1 MLYPVLKVIVRLAA
15 RIFCRKIIINN
26 PAMLKEKGPL
36 ILACS
41 HPNSFL
47 DAVLMDILFE
57 QPVWSLTRGDA
68 FLNKR
73 ITRLFYKLKM
83 LPVYRPSEGV
93 ENLSENYKTF
103 DACVELFKRDQVVL
117 IFSEGLC
124 ANEWHLRSLKKGT
137 ARLAYKCQQE
147 NIPLKI
153 LPVGINYSSFKRF
166 GKNLFVNFG
175 NIFTANDLD
184 KNLSDGAWNQVF
196 NNTLQQELRP
206 LVFEIEKKDK
216 AKQKELL
223 EIKPSLLTKLLLA
236 IPAVIGWITHVPFYL
251 PIKYWVF
258 KKYNETVHIDSMLIV
273 VSLFTYPFYLLLITF
288 LLFITFNTY
297 WVLLLLI
304 ILPFTAWSYVQ
315 LKGQLDRFDKKV
327 LV

>member
-1 MLYPVLKVIVRLAA
+1 MLYSVLKVIVRLAA
-15 RIFCRKIIINN
+15 RIFCRKIIINK
-26 PAMLKEKGPL
+26 PELLKEKGPM
-36 ILACS
+36 ILASS

-57 QPVWSLTRGDA
+57 KPIWSLTRGDA
-68 FLNKR
+68 FLSKR
-73 ITRLFYKLKM
+73 ITNLFYKLKM

-103 DACVELFKRDQVVL
+103 DACIELFKRHQIVL

-124 ANEWHLRSLKKGT
+124 VNEWHLRPLKKGT

-175 NIFTANDLD
+175 NIFTTNDID
-184 KNLSDGAWNQVF
+184 KSLSDGAWNQVF
-196 NNTLQQELRP
+196 NNKLQQELSP

-216 AKQKELL
+216 KKQKELL
-223 EIKPSLLTKLLLA
+223 EIKPSLLTKTLLA
-236 IPAVIGWITHVPFYL
+236 IPAAMGWLIHAPLYL
-251 PIKYWVF
+251 PIKYWVN
-258 KKYNETVHIDSMLIV
+258 KKYNESGHMDAMQIV
-273 VSLFTYPFYLLLITF
+273 LPLFIYPFYLLLITS
-288 LLFITFNTY
+288 LLFITLNTW
-297 WVLLLLI
+297 WVYTLFI

-315 LKGQLDRFDKKV
+315 LKGQLDK
-327 LV
+327 

>member
-1 MLYPVLKVIVRLAA
+1 MLYSVLKVIVRLAA
-15 RIFCRKIIINN
+15 RIFCRKIIINK
-26 PAMLKEKGPL
+26 PELLKEKGPM

-57 QPVWSLTRGDA
+57 KPIWSLTRGDA

-73 ITRLFYKLKM
+73 ITKLFYKLKM

-103 DACVELFKRDQVVL
+103 DSCIDLFKQGEIVL

-124 ANEWHLRSLKKGT
+124 ENEWHLRPLKKGT

-153 LPVGINYSSFKRF
+153 LPVGINYSSFTRF

-175 NIFTANDLD
+175 TIFTANDFD
-184 KNLSDGAWNQVF
+184 KNSSDGAWNQVF
-196 NNTLQQELRP
+196 NNRLQQELSP

-216 AKQKELL
+216 KKQKELL
-223 EIKPSLLTKLLLA
+223 EINPSSLTKILLA
-236 IPAVIGWITHVPFYL
+236 IPASIGWIIHAPLYL
-251 PIKYWVF
+251 PIKYWVH
-258 KKYNETVHIDSMLIV
+258 KKYNDTGHLDAMQIV
-273 VSLFTYPFYLLLITF
+273 LPLFIYPFYLLFVTF
-288 LLFITFNTY
+288 LLFIILNSY
-297 WVLLLLI
+297 WVFLLII

-315 LKGQLDRFDKKV
+315 VKGQLDD
-327 LV
+327 

>member
-1 MLYPVLKVIVRLAA
+1 MLYSILKVIVRLAA
-15 RIFCRKIIINN
+15 KIFCRKIIINKPELLN
-26 PAMLKEKGPL
+26 EKGPM

-57 QPVWSLTRGDA
+57 QPIWSLTRGDA

-73 ITRLFYKLKM
+73 ITNLFYKLKM

-103 DACVELFKRDQVVL
+103 DSCIELFKRDQIVL

-124 ANEWHLRSLKKGT
+124 VNEWHLRSLKKGT

-166 GKNLFVNFG
+166 GKNLFVNLG
-175 NIFTANDLD
+175 NIFMANDLD
-184 KNLSDGAWNQVF
+184 KNLSDGVWYQVF
-196 NNTLQQELRP
+196 NNRLQEELRP
-206 LVFEIEKKDK
+206 LVYEIEKEDK
-216 AKQKELL
+216 ARQKELL
-223 EIKPSLLTKLLLA
+223 KIEIPLFTKIFLA
-236 IPAVIGWITHVPFYL
+236 IPAAIGWLVHAPFYL
-251 PIKYWVF
+251 PIKYWVH
-258 KKYNETVHIDSMLIV
+258 KKYNNSGHLDAMQIV
-273 VSLFTYPFYLLLITF
+273 LPLFIYPVYLLLIILILFFVLKTWWVI
-288 LLFITFNTY
+288 LLF
-297 WVLLLLI
+297 I

-315 LKGQLDRFDKKV
+315 VKGQLDE
-327 LV
+327 

>member
-1 MLYPVLKVIVRLAA
+1 MLYSLLKVIVRLAA
-15 RIFCRKIIINN
+15 KIFCRKIIINH
-26 PAMLKEKGPL
+26 PELLKEKGPM

-57 QPVWSLTRGDA
+57 QPIWSLTRGDA

-103 DACVELFKRDQVVL
+103 DACIELFKRNQVVL

-124 ANEWHLRSLKKGT
+124 VNEWHLRSLKKGT

-175 NIFTANDLD
+175 NIFTANDFD
-184 KNLSDGAWNQVF
+184 KNLSDGTWNQIF
-196 NNTLQQELRP
+196 NNTLQQELQP
-206 LVFEIEKKDK
+206 LVFEIEKNDK
-216 AKQKELL
+216 PKQKELL
-223 EIKPSLLTKLLLA
+223 EIKIPLLTKISLA
-236 IPAVIGWITHVPFYL
+236 IPAVIGLLTHAPLYL
-251 PIKYWVF
+251 PIKFWVL
-258 KKYNETVHIDSMLIV
+258 KKYSKMVHVDSMLIALA
-273 VSLFTYPFYLLLITF
+273 LFSYPFYLLLITLLFFIILNTWWIF
-288 LLFITFNTY
+288 LLF
-297 WVLLLLI
+297 L

-315 LKGQLDRFDKKV
+315 LKSQLDK
-327 LV
+327 

>member
-1 MLYPVLKVIVRLAA
+1 MLYSVLKVIVRMAA
-15 RIFCRKIIINN
+15 RIFCRKIIINK
-26 PAMLKEKGPL
+26 PELLKEKGPM

-57 QPVWSLTRGDA
+57 KPIWSLTRGDA

-73 ITRLFYKLKM
+73 ITKLFYKLKM

-103 DACVELFKRDQVVL
+103 DSCIDLFKQGEIVL
-117 IFSEGLC
+117 IFSEGIC
-124 ANEWHLRSLKKGT
+124 VNEWHLRPLKKGT

-175 NIFTANDLD
+175 TIFTANDFD
-184 KNLSDGAWNQVF
+184 RTLSDGAWNQVF
-196 NNTLQQELRP
+196 NNKLEQELHP

-216 AKQKELL
+216 KKQKELL
-223 EIKPSLLTKLLLA
+223 EIKPSLLTSILLV
-236 IPAVIGWITHVPFYL
+236 IPAAIGWLFHAPLYL
-251 PIKYWVF
+251 PIKYWVH
-258 KKYNETVHIDSMLIV
+258 KKYNNTGHLDAMQIV
-273 VSLFTYPFYLLLITF
+273 LSLFIYPFYLLLVTF
-288 LLFITFNTY
+288 LLFFTLNSY
-297 WVLLLLI
+297 WVFLLMI

-315 LKGQLDRFDKKV
+315 VKRQLDDQ
-327 LV
+327 

>member
-1 MLYPVLKVIVRLAA
+1 MLYSVLKVIVRLAA
-15 RIFCRKIIINN
+15 RIFCRKIIINK
-26 PAMLKEKGPL
+26 PELLKEKGPM

-57 QPVWSLTRGDA
+57 KPIWSLTRGDA

-73 ITRLFYKLKM
+73 ITSLFYKFKM

-103 DACVELFKRDQVVL
+103 DACIDLFKQGEIVL

-124 ANEWHLRSLKKGT
+124 VNEWHLRPLKKGT

-153 LPVGINYSSFKRF
+153 LPVGIYYSSFKRF

-175 NIFTANDLD
+175 NIFTANDFD
-184 KNLSDGAWNQVF
+184 KDLSDGAWNQIF
-196 NNTLQQELRP
+196 NNKLQQELSP
-206 LVFEIEKKDK
+206 LVFEIEKEDK
-216 AKQKELL
+216 KKQKELL
-223 EIKPSLLTKLLLA
+223 EIKPSLLTKILLA
-236 IPAVIGWITHVPFYL
+236 IPAAIGLLVHAPLYL
-251 PIKYWVF
+251 PIKYWVH
-258 KKYNETVHIDSMLIV
+258 KKYNNSGHVDAMQIVLPLLI
-273 VSLFTYPFYLLLITF
+273 YPFYLLLITF
-288 LLFITFNTY
+288 LLFFILNTS
-297 WVLLLLI
+297 WVFLLMI

-315 LKGQLDRFDKKV
+315 VKEQLDDQ
-327 LV
+327 

>member
-1 MLYPVLKVIVRLAA
+1 MLYSILKVIVRLAA
-15 RIFCRKIIINN
+15 KIFCRKIIINRPELLN
-26 PAMLKEKGPL
+26 EKGPM

-57 QPVWSLTRGDA
+57 QPIWSLTRGDA

-73 ITRLFYKLKM
+73 ITNLFYKLKM

-103 DACVELFKRDQVVL
+103 DSCIELFKRDQIVL

-124 ANEWHLRSLKKGT
+124 VNEWHLRSLKKGT

-166 GKNLFVNFG
+166 GKNLFVNLG
-175 NIFTANDLD
+175 NIFMANDLD
-184 KNLSDGAWNQVF
+184 KNLSDGVWYQVF
-196 NNTLQQELRP
+196 NNRLQEELRP
-206 LVFEIEKKDK
+206 LVYEIEKEDK

-223 EIKPSLLTKLLLA
+223 KIKIPLFTKIFLA
-236 IPAVIGWITHVPFYL
+236 IPAAIGWLVHAPFYL
-251 PIKYWVF
+251 PIKFWVH
-258 KKYNETVHIDSMLIV
+258 KKYYNSGHVDAMQIAIP
-273 VSLFTYPFYLLLITF
+273 LFIYPVYLLLIIFILFFVLKTWWVI
-288 LLFITFNTY
+288 LLF
-297 WVLLLLI
+297 I

-315 LKGQLDRFDKKV
+315 LKGQLDE
-327 LV
+327 

>member
-1 MLYPVLKVIVRLAA
+1 MLYSVLKVIVRLAA
-15 RIFCRKIIINN
+15 KIFCRKIIINN
-26 PAMLKEKGPL
+26 RELLKEKGPM

-57 QPVWSLTRGDA
+57 QPIWSLTRGDA

-73 ITRLFYKLKM
+73 VTKLFYKLKM

-103 DACVELFKRDQVVL
+103 DACIELFKRHQIIL

-124 ANEWHLRSLKKGT
+124 VNEWHLRSLKKGT

-175 NIFTANDLD
+175 NIFTTNDID
-184 KNLSDGAWNQVF
+184 KSLSDGAWNQVF
-196 NNTLQQELRP
+196 NNKLQQELRP
-206 LVFEIEKKDK
+206 LVFKIEKNDK
-216 AKQKELL
+216 VKQKELL
-223 EIKPSLLTKLLLA
+223 KIKIPLLTRILLA
-236 IPAVIGWITHVPFYL
+236 IPAAIGWFVHVPLYL
-251 PIKYWVF
+251 PIKYWVH
-258 KKYNETVHIDSMLIV
+258 KKYNNTGHMDSMQIV
-273 VSLFTYPFYLLLITF
+273 LPLFIYPFYLLLITF
-288 LLFITFNTY
+288 LLFFILKTW
-297 WVLLLLI
+297 WVFLLFV

-315 LKGQLDRFDKKV
+315 VKGQLDK
-327 LV
+327 

>member
-1 MLYPVLKVIVRLAA
+1 MLYAILKVIVRLAA
-15 RIFCRKIIINN
+15 RIFCRKIIINK
-26 PAMLKEKGPL
+26 PELLKEKGPM

-57 QPVWSLTRGDA
+57 KPIWSLTRGDA

-73 ITRLFYKLKM
+73 ITSLFYKFKM
-83 LPVYRPSEGV
+83 LPVYRPSEGI

-103 DACVELFKRDQVVL
+103 DICIELFKRDEIVL

-124 ANEWHLRSLKKGT
+124 VNEWHLRSLKKGT

-175 NIFTANDLD
+175 TIFSANDFD
-184 KNLSDGAWNQVF
+184 KDLSDGAWNQVF
-196 NNTLQQELRP
+196 NNKLQQELSP

-216 AKQKELL
+216 KKQKDLL
-223 EIKPSLLTKLLLA
+223 EIKPSLLTNSLLA
-236 IPAVIGWITHVPFYL
+236 IPAVIGLLFHAPLYL
-251 PIKYWVF
+251 PIKYWVH
-258 KKYNETVHIDSMLIV
+258 KKYNNSGHVDSMQIV
-273 VSLFTYPFYLLLITF
+273 LPIFIYPFYLLLI
-288 LLFITFNTY
+288 
-297 WVLLLLI
+297 VLLSFFIFKTGWAFILFF

-315 LKGQLDRFDKKV
+315 VKGQLDH
-327 LV
+327 

>member
-1 MLYPVLKVIVRLAA
+1 MLYSVLKVIVRVAA
-15 RIFCRKIIINN
+15 RIFCRKIIINK
-26 PAMLKEKGPL
+26 PELLKEKGPM

-57 QPVWSLTRGDA
+57 KPIWSLTRGDA

-73 ITRLFYKLKM
+73 ITNLFFKLKM

-103 DACVELFKRDQVVL
+103 DTCIELFKRGQIVL

-124 ANEWHLRSLKKGT
+124 VNEWHLRTLKKGT

-166 GKNLFVNFG
+166 GKNLFVNLG
-175 NIFTANDLD
+175 NIFTANDFD
-184 KNLSDGAWNQVF
+184 KNLSDGVWNQVF
-196 NNTLQQELRP
+196 NNKLQQELSP

-216 AKQKELL
+216 KKQKEML
-223 EIKPSLLTKLLLA
+223 EIDPSLLTKILLA
-236 IPAVIGWITHVPFYL
+236 IPATLGLLIHAPLYL
-251 PIKYWVF
+251 PIKYWVH
-258 KKYNETVHIDSMLIV
+258 KKYNNTGHVDAMQIV
-273 VSLFTYPFYLLLITF
+273 LPLFIYPFYLLFVTF
-288 LLFITFNTY
+288 LLFFSLNTY
-297 WVLLLLI
+297 WVFLLII

-315 LKGQLDRFDKKV
+315 VKGQLDDQ
-327 LV
+327 

>member
-1 MLYPVLKVIVRLAA
+1 MLYSVLKVIVRLAA
-15 RIFCRKIIINN
+15 RIFCRKIIINK
-26 PAMLKEKGPL
+26 PELLKEKGPM

-57 QPVWSLTRGDA
+57 KPIWSLTRGDA

-73 ITRLFYKLKM
+73 ITKLFYKLKM

-103 DACVELFKRDQVVL
+103 DSCIDLFKQGEIVL

-124 ANEWHLRSLKKGT
+124 ENEWHLRPLKKGT

-175 NIFTANDLD
+175 TIFTANYFD

-196 NNTLQQELRP
+196 NNKLQQELRP

-216 AKQKELL
+216 KKQKELL
-223 EIKPSLLTKLLLA
+223 EINPSSLTKILLA
-236 IPAVIGWITHVPFYL
+236 IPASIGWIIHAPLYL
-251 PIKYWVF
+251 PIKYWVH
-258 KKYNETVHIDSMLIV
+258 KKYNDTGHLDAMQIV
-273 VSLFTYPFYLLLITF
+273 LPLFIYPFYLLFVTF
-288 LLFITFNTY
+288 LLFIILNSY
-297 WVLLLLI
+297 WVFLLII

-315 LKGQLDRFDKKV
+315 VKGQLDD
-327 LV
+327 

>member
-1 MLYPVLKVIVRLAA
+1 MLYSVLKVIVRLAA
-15 RIFCRKIIINN
+15 RIFCRKIIINK
-26 PAMLKEKGPL
+26 PKLLKEKGPM

-57 QPVWSLTRGDA
+57 KPIWSLTRGDA

-73 ITRLFYKLKM
+73 ITKLFYKLKM

-103 DACVELFKRDQVVL
+103 DACIELFKRGEIVL

-124 ANEWHLRSLKKGT
+124 ENEWHLRPLKKGT

-153 LPVGINYSSFKRF
+153 LPVGINYSSFTRF

-175 NIFTANDLD
+175 TIFTANDFD

-196 NNTLQQELRP
+196 NNKLEQELRP
-206 LVFEIEKKDK
+206 LVFEIEKNDK
-216 AKQKELL
+216 KKQKELL
-223 EIKPSLLTKLLLA
+223 EIKPSLLTKILLA
-236 IPAVIGWITHVPFYL
+236 IPAAIGWLVHAPLYL
-251 PIKYWVF
+251 PIKYWVD
-258 KKYNETVHIDSMLIV
+258 KKYNNSGHVDAMQIV
-273 VSLFTYPFYLLLITF
+273 LPIFIYPFYLLFITF
-288 LLFITFNTY
+288 LLFFTLNTY
-297 WVLLLLI
+297 WVFLLII

-315 LKGQLDRFDKKV
+315 VKGQLDH
-327 LV
+327 

>member
-1 MLYPVLKVIVRLAA
+1 MLYSVLKVIVRLAA
-15 RIFCRKIIINN
+15 KIFCRKIVVNN
-26 PAMLKEKGPL
+26 RQLLKEKGPM
-36 ILACS
+36 IVACS

-57 QPVWSLTRGDA
+57 QPIWSLTRGDA
-68 FLNKR
+68 FLNKT
-73 ITRLFYKLKM
+73 ITKLFYKLKM

-103 DACVELFKRDQVVL
+103 DDCIDLFKKNQIIL

-124 ANEWHLRSLKKGT
+124 ENEWHLRPLKKGT
-137 ARLAYKCQQE
+137 ARLAYKCIQE

-175 NIFTANDLD
+175 NPFSVTDFD
-184 KNLSDGAWNQVF
+184 KSLSDGAWHQVF
-196 NNTLQQELRP
+196 NNRLRQELQP
-206 LVFEIEKKDK
+206 LVFEIEKNDR

-223 EIKPSLLTKLLLA
+223 EIKVPLLAKILLA
-236 IPAVIGWITHVPFYL
+236 IPAATGWLVHVPLYL
-251 PIKYWVF
+251 PIKHWVT
-258 KKYNETVHIDSMLIV
+258 KKYKNTGHVDSMQIV
-273 VSLFTYPFYLLLITF
+273 LTLFIYPFYLLLITI
-288 LLFITFNTY
+288 LLFIILNSY
-297 WVLLLLI
+297 LVLLLFV

-315 LKGQLDRFDKKV
+315 LKGQLDNPETK
-327 LV
+327 

>member
-1 MLYPVLKVIVRLAA
+1 MLYSVLKVIVRLAA
-15 RIFCRKIIINN
+15 RIFCRKIIINK
-26 PAMLKEKGPL
+26 PELLKEKGPM

-57 QPVWSLTRGDA
+57 KPIWSLTRGDA

-73 ITRLFYKLKM
+73 ITKLFYKLKM

-103 DACVELFKRDQVVL
+103 DSCIDLFKQSEIVL

-124 ANEWHLRSLKKGT
+124 ENEWHLRPLKKGT

-175 NIFTANDLD
+175 TIFTANDFD

-196 NNTLQQELRP
+196 NNKLQQELSP

-216 AKQKELL
+216 KKQKELL
-223 EIKPSLLTKLLLA
+223 EINPSSHTKILLA
-236 IPAVIGWITHVPFYL
+236 IPASIGWIIHAPLYL
-251 PIKYWVF
+251 PIKYWVH
-258 KKYNETVHIDSMLIV
+258 KKYNDTGHLDAMQIV
-273 VSLFTYPFYLLLITF
+273 LPLFIYPFYLLFVTF
-288 LLFITFNTY
+288 LLFIILNSY
-297 WVLLLLI
+297 WVFLLII

-315 LKGQLDRFDKKV
+315 VKGQLDD
-327 LV
+327 

>member
-1 MLYPVLKVIVRLAA
+1 MLYAVLKVIVRLAA
-15 RIFCRKIIINN
+15 KIFCRKIIVNN
-26 PAMLKEKGPL
+26 RKLLKEKGPM

-57 QPVWSLTRGDA
+57 QPIWSLTRGDA
-68 FLNKR
+68 FLNRR
-73 ITRLFYKLKM
+73 ITKLFYKLKM
-83 LPVYRPSEGV
+83 LPVYRPTEGV

-103 DACVELFKRDQVVL
+103 EACIELFKQDQVVL

-124 ANEWHLRSLKKGT
+124 ENEWHLRSLKKGT

-175 NIFTANDLD
+175 NIFSLSEFD
-184 KNLSDGAWNQVF
+184 KNLSDGSWNLVF
-196 NNTLQQELRP
+196 NDKLRKELLP
-206 LVFEIEKKDK
+206 LVFEIDK
-216 AKQKELL
+216 NDKTRQKQLL
-223 EIKPSLLTKLLLA
+223 EIQPSLLKYILLA
-236 IPAVIGWITHVPFYL
+236 IPAAIGWLLHSPIYL

-258 KKYNETVHIDSMLIV
+258 KKYGQTVHVDSMLIAR
-273 VSLFTYPFYLLLITF
+273 SLFIYHFYILLVILLLFYYFKYLLGAF
-288 LLFITFNTY
+288 
-297 WVLLLLI
+297 
-304 ILPFTAWSYVQ
+304 PFHNYALYCLELCAVEGTV
-315 LKGQLDRFDKKV
+315 G
-327 LV
+327 

>member
-1 MLYPVLKVIVRLAA
+1 MLYSVLKVIVRLAA
-15 RIFCRKIIINN
+15 KIFCRKIIINN
-26 PAMLKEKGPL
+26 RKLLKEKGPM

-57 QPVWSLTRGDA
+57 QPIWSLTRGDA

-73 ITRLFYKLKM
+73 ITKLFYKLKM
-83 LPVYRPSEGV
+83 LPVYRPSEGI

-103 DACVELFKRDQVVL
+103 DACFELFKRGEVVL

-124 ANEWHLRSLKKGT
+124 ENEWHLRSLKKGT
-137 ARLAYKCQQE
+137 ARVAYKCIEE

-175 NIFTANDLD
+175 NIFTANDFD
-184 KNLSDGAWNQVF
+184 KTLSDGAWNQAF
-196 NNTLQQELRP
+196 NNKLQQEFRP
-206 LVFEIEKKDK
+206 LVFEIDKKDK

-223 EIKPSLLTKLLLA
+223 EIRPSTLTKFLLA
-236 IPAVIGWITHVPFYL
+236 IPAAIGWLAHVPLYL

-258 KKYNETVHIDSMLIV
+258 KKYGKTVHVDSMLIAIP
-273 VSLFTYPFYLLLITF
+273 LFSYPFYLLLITLILFITLNTFWVF
-288 LLFITFNTY
+288 LLF
-297 WVLLLLI
+297 I

-315 LKGQLDRFDKKV
+315 LKGQLDK
-327 LV
+327 

>member
-1 MLYPVLKVIVRLAA
+1 MLYSVLKVIVRLAA
-15 RIFCRKIIINN
+15 RIFCRKIIINK
-26 PAMLKEKGPL
+26 PELLKEKGPM

-57 QPVWSLTRGDA
+57 KPIWSLTRGDA

-73 ITRLFYKLKM
+73 ITKLFYKLKM

-103 DACVELFKRDQVVL
+103 DSCIDLFKQGEIVL

-124 ANEWHLRSLKKGT
+124 ENEWHLRPLKKGT

-175 NIFTANDLD
+175 TIFTANDFD

-196 NNTLQQELRP
+196 NNKLQQELSP
-206 LVFEIEKKDK
+206 LIFEIEKKDK
-216 AKQKELL
+216 KKQKELL
-223 EIKPSLLTKLLLA
+223 EINLSSLTQILLA
-236 IPAVIGWITHVPFYL
+236 IPAAIGWIIHAPLYL
-251 PIKYWVF
+251 PIKYWVH
-258 KKYNETVHIDSMLIV
+258 KKYNDTGHLDAMQIV
-273 VSLFTYPFYLLLITF
+273 LPLFIYPFYLLFVTF
-288 LLFITFNTY
+288 LLFITLNSY
-297 WVLLLLI
+297 WVFLLII

-315 LKGQLDRFDKKV
+315 VKGQLDD
-327 LV
+327 

>member
-1 MLYPVLKVIVRLAA
+1 MLYAILKLIVRLAA
-15 RIFCRKIIINN
+15 RIFCRKIVINN
-26 PAMLKEKGPL
+26 RPLLKENGPM

-47 DAVLMDILFE
+47 DAVMMDILFE
-57 QPVWSLTRGDA
+57 KPVWSLTRGDA

-73 ITRLFYKLKM
+73 ITKLFYKLKM
-83 LPVYRPSEGV
+83 LPIYRPSEGV
-93 ENLSENYKTF
+93 ENLSENYRTF
-103 DACVELFKRDQVVL
+103 DACIELFKRNQIVL

-124 ANEWHLRSLKKGT
+124 ENEWHLRSLKKGT

-166 GKNLFVNFG
+166 GKNLFVNLG
-175 NIFTANDLD
+175 NILTVNDFD

-206 LVFEIEKKDK
+206 LVYEIKKEDK

-223 EIKPSLLTKLLLA
+223 KIKIPLLSKIFLV
-236 IPAVIGWITHVPFYL
+236 IPAAI
-251 PIKYWVF
+251 
-258 KKYNETVHIDSMLIV
+258 
-273 VSLFTYPFYLLLITF
+273 
-288 LLFITFNTY
+288 
-297 WVLLLLI
+297 
-304 ILPFTAWSYVQ
+304 
-315 LKGQLDRFDKKV
+315 
-327 LV
+327 

>member
-1 MLYPVLKVIVRLAA
+1 MLYSVLKVIVRLAA
-15 RIFCRKIIINN
+15 RIFCRKIIINK
-26 PAMLKEKGPL
+26 PELLKEKGPM

-57 QPVWSLTRGDA
+57 KPIWSLTRGDA

-73 ITRLFYKLKM
+73 ITTLFYKLKM

-103 DACVELFKRDQVVL
+103 DSCIDLFKQGEIVL

-124 ANEWHLRSLKKGT
+124 INEWHLRPLKKGT

-175 NIFTANDLD
+175 TIFTINDFD
-184 KNLSDGAWNQVF
+184 KTLSDGAWNQVF
-196 NNTLQQELRP
+196 NNKLQQELSP

-216 AKQKELL
+216 KKQKELL
-223 EIKPSLLTKLLLA
+223 EINPSLRTKTFLA
-236 IPAVIGWITHVPFYL
+236 IPAAIGWLVHAPLYL
-251 PIKYWVF
+251 PIKYWVN
-258 KKYNETVHIDSMLIV
+258 KKYNDTGHLAAMQIIL
-273 VSLFTYPFYLLLITF
+273 SLFMYPFYLLLVTF
-288 LLFITFNTY
+288 LLFFTLNSYVAF
-297 WVLLLLI
+297 LLMI

-315 LKGQLDRFDKKV
+315 VKGQLDN
-327 LV
+327 

>member
-1 MLYPVLKVIVRLAA
+1 MLYSVLKVIVRLAA
-15 RIFCRKIIINN
+15 RIFCRKIIINK
-26 PAMLKEKGPL
+26 PEFLKEKGPL

-57 QPVWSLTRGDA
+57 KPIWSLTRGDA

-73 ITRLFYKLKM
+73 ITNLFYEFKM

-93 ENLSENYKTF
+93 ENLSENYRTF
-103 DACVELFKRDQVVL
+103 DACIELFKRGEIVL

-124 ANEWHLRSLKKGT
+124 VNEWHLRPLKKGT

-175 NIFTANDLD
+175 NIFTANDFD

-196 NNTLQQELRP
+196 NNKLQEELSP
-206 LVFEIEKKDK
+206 LVFEIEKEDK
-216 AKQKELL
+216 MKQKELL
-223 EIKPSLLTKLLLA
+223 EIKPSLLTKILLA
-236 IPAVIGWITHVPFYL
+236 IPAAIGWLIHAPLYL
-251 PIKYWVF
+251 PIKYWVN
-258 KKYNETVHIDSMLIV
+258 KKYNDTGHLDAMQIVLPLLI
-273 VSLFTYPFYLLLITF
+273 YPCYLLLITF
-288 LLFITFNTY
+288 LLFFTLNTY
-297 WVLLLLI
+297 WAFLLMI
-304 ILPFTAWSYVQ
+304 VLPFTAWSYVQ
-315 LKGQLDRFDKKV
+315 VKEQLDDI
-327 LV
+327 

>member
-1 MLYPVLKVIVRLAA
+1 
-15 RIFCRKIIINN
+15 
-26 PAMLKEKGPL
+26 
-36 ILACS
+36 
-41 HPNSFL
+41 
-47 DAVLMDILFE
+47 
-57 QPVWSLTRGDA
+57 
-68 FLNKR
+68 
-73 ITRLFYKLKM
+73 M

-103 DACVELFKRDQVVL
+103 DSCIDLFKQREIVL

-124 ANEWHLRSLKKGT
+124 ENEWHLRPLKKGT

-175 NIFTANDLD
+175 TIFTANDFD

-196 NNTLQQELRP
+196 NNKLQQELSP

-216 AKQKELL
+216 KKQKELL
-223 EIKPSLLTKLLLA
+223 EINPSSLTKILLA
-236 IPAVIGWITHVPFYL
+236 IPAAIGWIIHVPLYL
-251 PIKYWVF
+251 PIKYWVH
-258 KKYNETVHIDSMLIV
+258 KKYNDTGHLDAMQIV
-273 VSLFTYPFYLLLITF
+273 LPLFIYPFYLLFVIF
-288 LLFITFNTY
+288 LLFITLNSY
-297 WVLLLLI
+297 WVFLLII

-315 LKGQLDRFDKKV
+315 VKGQLDD
-327 LV
+327 

>member
-1 MLYPVLKVIVRLAA
+1 MLYATLKVIVRLAA
-15 RIFCRKIIINN
+15 KIFCRKIIINN
-26 PAMLKEKGPL
+26 RDLLKENGPM

-47 DAVLMDILFE
+47 DAVMMDILFE
-57 QPVWSLTRGDA
+57 RPVWSLTRGDA

-73 ITRLFYKLKM
+73 ITKLFYHLKM

-93 ENLSENYKTF
+93 ENLSENYRTF
-103 DACVELFKRDQVVL
+103 DACIELFKRNQIVL

-124 ANEWHLRSLKKGT
+124 ENEWHLRSLKKGT

-175 NIFTANDLD
+175 NIFTVDHFD

-196 NNTLQQELRP
+196 NNQLHHELRP
-206 LVFEIEKKDK
+206 LVFEIEKEDTARQKDILK
-216 AKQKELL
+216 IKIPLL
-223 EIKPSLLTKLLLA
+223 KKIFLA
-236 IPAVIGWITHVPFYL
+236 FPAAIGWLVHAPLYL
-251 PIKYWVF
+251 PIKYWVH
-258 KKYNETVHIDSMLIV
+258 KNYKNSGHVDSMQV
-273 VSLFTYPFYLLLITF
+273 VLSLFIYPFYVLLSTI
-288 LLFITFNTY
+288 LLFFILRTWLVFFMF
-297 WVLLLLI
+297 I
-304 ILPFTAWSYVQ
+304 ILPLTAWSYVQ
-315 LKGQLDRFDKKV
+315 LKGQLDK
-327 LV
+327 

>member
-1 MLYPVLKVIVRLAA
+1 MLYSVLKVIVRMAA
-15 RIFCRKIIINN
+15 RIFCRKIIINK
-26 PAMLKEKGPL
+26 PELLKEKGPM

-57 QPVWSLTRGDA
+57 KPIWSLTRGDA

-73 ITRLFYKLKM
+73 ITKLFYKLKM

-103 DACVELFKRDQVVL
+103 DSCIDLFKQGEIVL
-117 IFSEGLC
+117 IFSEGIC
-124 ANEWHLRSLKKGT
+124 VNEWHLRPLKKGT

-175 NIFTANDLD
+175 TIFTANDFD
-184 KNLSDGAWNQVF
+184 RTSSDGAWNQVF
-196 NNTLQQELRP
+196 NNKLEQELRP

-216 AKQKELL
+216 KKQKRAAGN
-223 EIKPSLLTKLLLA
+223 K
-236 IPAVIGWITHVPFYL
+236 
-251 PIKYWVF
+251 
-258 KKYNETVHIDSMLIV
+258 
-273 VSLFTYPFYLLLITF
+273 TF
-288 LLFITFNTY
+288 LAYKDLTCNTCCYRLGLFMHHFIC
-297 WVLLLLI
+297 
-304 ILPFTAWSYVQ
+304 
-315 LKGQLDRFDKKV
+315 R
-327 LV
+327 

>member
-1 MLYPVLKVIVRLAA
+1 MLYSVLKVIVRLAA
-15 RIFCRKIIINN
+15 RIFCRKIIINK
-26 PAMLKEKGPL
+26 PELLKEKGPM

-57 QPVWSLTRGDA
+57 KPIWSLTKGDA

-73 ITRLFYKLKM
+73 ITTLFYKLKM

-103 DACVELFKRDQVVL
+103 DSCIDLFKQGEIVL

-124 ANEWHLRSLKKGT
+124 ENEWHLRPLKKGT

-153 LPVGINYSSFKRF
+153 LPVGINYSSFTRF

-175 NIFTANDLD
+175 TIFTANDFD
-184 KNLSDGAWNQVF
+184 KNSSDGAWNQVF
-196 NNTLQQELRP
+196 NNRLQQELSP

-216 AKQKELL
+216 KKQKELL
-223 EIKPSLLTKLLLA
+223 EINPSSLTKILLA
-236 IPAVIGWITHVPFYL
+236 IPASIGWIIHAPLYL
-251 PIKYWVF
+251 PIKYWVH
-258 KKYNETVHIDSMLIV
+258 KKYNDTGHLDAMQIV
-273 VSLFTYPFYLLLITF
+273 LPLFIYPFYLLFVTF
-288 LLFITFNTY
+288 LLFITLNSY
-297 WVLLLLI
+297 WVFFLII

-315 LKGQLDRFDKKV
+315 VKGQLDD
-327 LV
+327 

>member
-1 MLYPVLKVIVRLAA
+1 MLYSVLKVIVRMAA
-15 RIFCRKIIINN
+15 RIFCRKIIINK
-26 PAMLKEKGPL
+26 PELLKEKGPM

-57 QPVWSLTRGDA
+57 KPIWSLTRGDA

-73 ITRLFYKLKM
+73 ITKLFYKLKM

-103 DACVELFKRDQVVL
+103 DSCIDLFKQGEIVL
-117 IFSEGLC
+117 IFSEGIC
-124 ANEWHLRSLKKGT
+124 VNEWHLRPLKKGT

-175 NIFTANDLD
+175 TIFTANDFD
-184 KNLSDGAWNQVF
+184 RTLSDGAWNQVF
-196 NNTLQQELRP
+196 NNKLEQELHP

-216 AKQKELL
+216 KKQKELL
-223 EIKPSLLTKLLLA
+223 EIKPSLLTKILLA
-236 IPAVIGWITHVPFYL
+236 IPAAIGWLFHAPLYL
-251 PIKYWVF
+251 PIKYWVY
-258 KKYNETVHIDSMLIV
+258 KKYNDTGHLDAMQIV
-273 VSLFTYPFYLLLITF
+273 LPLFIYPFYLLLVTF
-288 LLFITFNTY
+288 LLFFTLNSY
-297 WVLLLLI
+297 WVFLLMI

-315 LKGQLDRFDKKV
+315 VKRQLDDQ
-327 LV
+327 

>member
-1 MLYPVLKVIVRLAA
+1 MLYSILKVIVRLAA
-15 RIFCRKIIINN
+15 KIFCRKIIINK
-26 PAMLKEKGPL
+26 PELLKEKGPM

-57 QPVWSLTRGDA
+57 QPIWSLTRGDA

-73 ITRLFYKLKM
+73 ITNLFYKLKM

-103 DACVELFKRDQVVL
+103 DSCIELFKRHQIVL

-124 ANEWHLRSLKKGT
+124 VNEWHLRSLKKGT

-166 GKNLFVNFG
+166 GKNLFVNLG
-175 NIFTANDLD
+175 NIFMANDFD
-184 KNLSDGAWNQVF
+184 KNLSDGVWYQVF

-206 LVFEIEKKDK
+206 LVYEIEKEDK

-223 EIKPSLLTKLLLA
+223 KIKIPLFTKLFLA
-236 IPAVIGWITHVPFYL
+236 IPAAIGWAVHAPFYL
-251 PIKYWVF
+251 PIKYWVH
-258 KKYNETVHIDSMLIV
+258 KNYNDSGHVDAMQIV
-273 VSLFTYPFYLLLITF
+273 LPIFIYPFYLLLITLILFITLNTWWVF
-288 LLFITFNTY
+288 LLFI
-297 WVLLLLI
+297 
-304 ILPFTAWSYVQ
+304 ILPFSAWSYVQ
-315 LKGQLDRFDKKV
+315 LKGQLDE
-327 LV
+327 

>member
-1 MLYPVLKVIVRLAA
+1 MLYSVLKVIVRLAA
-15 RIFCRKIIINN
+15 RIFCRKIIINK
-26 PAMLKEKGPL
+26 PELLKEKGPM

-41 HPNSFL
+41 HPTHFF

-57 QPVWSLTRGDA
+57 KPIWSLTRGDA

-73 ITRLFYKLKM
+73 ITKLFYKLKM

-103 DACVELFKRDQVVL
+103 DSCIDLFKQGEIVL

-124 ANEWHLRSLKKGT
+124 ENEWHLRPLKKGT

-153 LPVGINYSSFKRF
+153 LPVGINYSSFTRF

-175 NIFTANDLD
+175 TIFTANDFD
-184 KNLSDGAWNQVF
+184 KNSSDGAWNQVF
-196 NNTLQQELRP
+196 NNRLQQELSP

-216 AKQKELL
+216 KKQKELL
-223 EIKPSLLTKLLLA
+223 EINPSSLTKILLA
-236 IPAVIGWITHVPFYL
+236 IPASIGWIIHAPLYL
-251 PIKYWVF
+251 PIKYWVH
-258 KKYNETVHIDSMLIV
+258 KKYNDTGHLDAMQIV
-273 VSLFTYPFYLLLITF
+273 LPLFIYPFYLLFVTF
-288 LLFITFNTY
+288 LLFITLNSY
-297 WVLLLLI
+297 WVFFLII

-315 LKGQLDRFDKKV
+315 VKGQLDD
-327 LV
+327 